1 MGFPTAMNPRNTF
14 ILVALAAGIF
24 AFIFFFERHI
34 QKAEPAVLKVLPGL
48 KASQVTSIQIQAA
61 GQLEATHIERTNGGW
76 QLTKPT
82 VYPAQTP
89 TVESLLHALEG
100 LSPQSRI
107 SAQELVGRHNVDEEF
122 GFDTPQATLVI
133 QQGEEKH
140 TLYLG
145 FLTPPGDHVYA
156 RVVGFEFIDII
167 GTDLFKLIRP
177 RANDWRDTTFVNLK
191 DLRFD
196 RLSVANGTKAF
207 DLQSDATNKLWRITL
222 PGNMQ
227 ARADNHKI
235 EKLLFNLQNL
245 RVSRFETDDPK
256 ADPEPFGFQSP
267 ALELRFD
274 RGTNHL
280 LVLQF
285 GKSPT
290 NDESQIYARHV
301 GQPAIVSVSRE
312 AIGAWRDEPSEF
324 RDPHLA
330 GVASSA
336 DVIEVRGS
344 GGENFTVRRKTNDDW
359 YVTEPYNFPADKNL
373 MRLFIQRLAD
383 LKVVRGNNGDFA
395 VKDAVTPEEFPKY
408 GLAPPSR
415 KYILKQ
421 NAANAT
427 AASTNQVIAE
437 LDFGKTYEDK
447 IEGDKVYARRG
458 DLLDE
463 SSVYA
468 VKAGEVQALPATG
481 LQLRDRRIWSFSGDD
496 VSRVTLRVNGKPEQ
510 LVRQGPSKWSIA
522 AGSQAA
528 IEEVAVEA
536 GVEDL
541 GDLEAETWVECGD
554 QNRARYGFSDNSL
567 QISFELVQKGKPRTL
582 SIDFGGRSPRGL
594 RYASVRM
601 DDGQNWIFEFPADR
615 LDRLNYCFNI
625 HENTVP

>member
-1 MGFPTAMNPRNTF
+1 M
-14 ILVALAAGIF
+14 ALAAGIF
-24 AFIFFFERHI
+24 AFIFFYERHI
-34 QKAEPAVLKVLPGL
+34 QKAEPEMLKLLPGL
-48 KASQVTSIQIQAA
+48 TAARVTAIQIQAA
-61 GQLEATHIERTNGGW
+61 GQSEVIRIERTNGDW
-76 QLTKPT
+76 QLTKPM
-82 VYPAQTP
+82 VYPAQSP
-89 TVESLLHALEG
+89 AVESLLHALEG

-107 SAQELVGRHNVDEEF
+107 SAQELVGRHNVNEEF

-133 QQGEEKH
+133 QQGEEQH
-140 TLYLG
+140 TLKLG

-156 RVVGFEFIDII
+156 QVVSFAFIDII
-167 GTDLFKLIRP
+167 DTSLLKLIRP

-191 DLRFD
+191 DLPFD
-196 RLSVANGTKAF
+196 RLSVANGAKVF
-207 DLQSDATNKLWRITL
+207 DLQRDASNKLWRITL

-227 ARADNHKI
+227 ARADNRKI
-235 EKLLFNLQNL
+235 EKLLFDMQNL
-245 RVSRFETDDPK
+245 RVGQFETDDLK

-267 ALELRFD
+267 TLELRFD

-312 AIGAWRDEPSEF
+312 AIAPWRGEPSEF

-330 GVASSA
+330 GMVANA
-336 DVIEVRGS
+336 DLIEVRGS
-344 GGENFTVRRKTNDDW
+344 EGSFTVRRKTNDDW
-359 YVTEPYNFPADKNL
+359 YVTEPYSFPADTNL
-373 MRLFIQRLAD
+373 MKSFIQRLTA
-383 LKVVRGNNGDFA
+383 LKVIRGHNGDFA

-408 GLAPPSR
+408 GLAPPSQ

-421 NAANAT
+421 NATNA
-427 AASTNQVIAE
+427 AAGATNLVVAE

-468 VKAGEVQALPATG
+468 VKAGEVQALPVTG
-481 LQLRDRRIWSFSGDD
+481 LQLRDHRIWHFSGDD
-496 VSRVTLRVNGKPEQ
+496 VSRVTLRVNGKVEQ
-510 LVRQGPSKWSIA
+510 LIRKGSNKWAIA
-522 AGSQAA
+522 AGSQA
-528 IEEVAVEA
+528 IIDELAVEA
-536 GVEDL
+536 GVVDL
-541 GDLEAETWVECGD
+541 GELEAATWVERGD

-567 QISFELVQKGKPRTL
+567 QISFEVNLQDKPQTL
-582 SIDFGGRSPRGL
+582 TIDFGGRSPRGL

-601 DDGQNWIFEFPADR
+601 DDGQNWIFEFPADQ
-615 LDRLNYCFNI
+615 LDRLIYFFNI
-625 HENTVP
+625 HESAPP